1 MSARILIVEDE
12 PILAL
17 DIKEILQEAGYAV
30 VGITHSGSEAIE
42 LCTALHPQLVLMDIQ
57 LDDDV
62 SGTVAA
68 NSIHG
73 GLDIPVVFLTSF
85 IDSETIASA
94 QASSPYGYLHK
105 PCRPEILLATVQLA
119 LNQYQRQHQLVND
132 LASARQYQKQR
143 QETDETQ
150 VVQLSASTRYQLF
163 SGRLLR
169 DGAPV
174 KLTPKE
180 QKFLD
185 ILASQPGEVV
195 PFERI
200 YHEVWNS
207 GHGSIQALRT
217 LLHRLRQKSGG
228 ASAIESVFEAG
239 YRISTS
245 IESE

>member
-17 DIKEILQEAGYAV
+17 DIKEILQEAGYSV
-30 VGITHSGSEAIE
+30 VGITHSGAEAIE
-42 LCTALHPQLVLMDIQ
+42 LCGILHPQLVLMDIQ
-57 LDDDV
+57 LEDDV
-62 SGTVAA
+62 SGTEAA
-68 NSIHG
+68 HAIQG
-73 GLDIPVVFLTSF
+73 ELDIPVVFLTSF
-85 IDSETIASA
+85 IDSETIATA
-94 QASSPYGYLHK
+94 QVSSPYGYLHK

-119 LNQYQRQHQLVND
+119 LKQYQRQHQLVND
-132 LASARQYQKQR
+132 LASARQFQGQLQGKYEAPK
-143 QETDETQ
+143 
-150 VVQLSASTRYQLF
+150 VQLSASTQYQLF

-195 PFERI
+195 SFERI
-200 YHEVWNS
+200 YTEVWNS
-207 GHGSIQALRT
+207 GQGSIQALRT

-228 ASAIESVFEAG
+228 ASAIESVFESG
-239 YRISTS
+239 YRILVE
-245 IESE
+245 ESE